1 MASIRLK
8 WVPLQESDIDY
19 SRIHRSMIGF
29 KTPYEAPFGLIAGE
43 DLVLKINNQETQTI
57 TFDQDYDI
65 DGIVDFLNGQL
76 VGARAYKSKY
86 DNSLIVRSNLRE
98 APGFIQF
105 IGGTAMAKLGQT
117 ARIISEKSEVE
128 IIASVPGTEASYED
142 LDGVIQDF
150 YGISTVDSLG
160 NESKRSSLAQ
170 AVGFATPIC
179 VVEGKVIDLQG
190 QRLADVVVT
199 AKIVTRPQ
207 VTAGHS
213 AIIKDELSVL
223 TGEDGRF
230 SLPLLQLSQVI
241 FEINETRI
249 SDPIE
254 IPEQDFVYFDDL
266 PIYEDYRFTDYNS

>member
-8 WVPLQESDIDY
+8 WVPLPEADIQN
-19 SRIHRSMIGF
+19 SKIHRSMIGF

-43 DLVLKINNQETQTI
+43 DIVLKINNQDTQTI
-57 TFDQDYDI
+57 TFPGDFGI
-65 DGIVDFLNGQL
+65 DGIVIFLNANL
-76 VGARAYKSKY
+76 VGARAYKSSY

-98 APGFIQF
+98 APGFIQV
-105 IGGTAMAKLGQT
+105 IGGSALSKLGQDP
-117 ARIISEKSEVE
+117 RIISEKSEVE
-128 IIASVPGTEASYED
+128 IITTVPGAESVYAD
-142 LDGVIQDF
+142 LDGVIQD
-150 YGISTVDSLG
+150 YYAISTVDNFG
-160 NESKRSSLAQ
+160 NESKRCTLAQ

-190 QRLADVVVT
+190 QRIPDVVVT

-207 VTAGHS
+207 ITSGHS

-241 FEINETRI
+241 FSINETRI

-266 PIYEDYRFTDYNS
+266 PIYEDYRFIDYTE